1 MDPIQLCGVNKLE
14 ALSTYS
20 EFKDGVKGYEYE
32 YKVNIQFWRKIDV
45 ARHTLERLLKHY

>member
-20 EFKDGVKGYEYE
+20 EFNDGVKGYEYE
-32 YKVNIQFWRKIDV
+32 YKVNIQF
-45 ARHTLERLLKHY
+45 

>member
-1 MDPIQLCGVNKLE
+1 MDPIQLYGVKKLE

-32 YKVNIQFWRKIDV
+32 YKVNI
-45 ARHTLERLLKHY
+45 